1 MSLARLLT
9 RFVLPALIIV
19 ALGLFLALRDRD
31 RVLYELP
38 QLEPFAVAEVDRLEI
53 SRASLGVA
61 VNRTGDGWVTEPGE
75 FPADRV
81 QVRAMLEALAQIRV
95 TDLISQY
102 GAYGRFELDP
112 EAALRVTAYRGEQVV
127 RTIEIGKRA
136 GTFQHTY
143 VKLAGD
149 RRVYQ
154 AKGDLQE
161 TFPFGLDAL
170 RDKVVLSFDAASVN
184 AIVSRTP
191 EEMLALQRQP
201 AAAADAAAEWATT
214 GGGAWDSAAVEESVQ
229 RLANLT
235 TFRFAESAPGGEPE
249 LLLLTLTT
257 TGGDTH
263 ELRVFARQ
271 DNSHPATSSG
281 SAYPFLLFPWMVNG
295 FLDAF
300 TTAGAPAAE
309 PAAN

>member
-1 MSLARLLT
+1 MSAARLLT
-9 RFVLPALIIV
+9 RFLLPALIIV
-19 ALGLFLALRDRD
+19 ALALFLALRDRD

-61 VNRTGDGWVTEPGE
+61 VNRTGDGWVTKPGE

-81 QVRAMLEALAQIRV
+81 QVRAMLEALAQIQV

-191 EEMLALQRQP
+191 DEVVALQRQP
-201 AAAADAAAEWATT
+201 APAAAAAPEWATA
-214 GGGAWDSAAVEESVQ
+214 GGGAWDSAAVEESLQ

-235 TFRFAESAPGGEPE
+235 TFRFAESAPAGAPE
-249 LLLLTLTT
+249 LLVLTLTT
-257 TGGDTH
+257 TVGDTH
-263 ELRVFARQ
+263 ELQVFARQ

-300 TTAGAPAAE
+300 TTAGAPDGE